1 MAKKTM
7 GLVLALDGEQKFREG
22 LRNASKQVALNK
34 TAIKDLSTEYKT
46 NANSLEY
53 LQKKQELMKSQQ
65 DALNKKLE
73 AAKTGFDNATK
84 TYDKQKSAL
93 EELQKKYKTASD
105 ALEAMKKSGKEGTD
119 EYQALEAECNKLAEA
134 VDKQT
139 TNVLKADTRITDW
152 QKNINTTESAIRQ
165 MSSSMDENA
174 KYIAE
179 AEKSADKCATSID
192 NMGKAVEGAADGGS
206 TIEQAFGEVAVGGLR
221 KLGEIGVEAL
231 GQLKDAAKEAA
242 EYAVEVGSS
251 FEAGLSEVE
260 AISGAT
266 DGEMDKLSAKAR
278 ALGSSTKFSAT
289 EVTSAMTNMSL
300 AGWKVQQ
307 TLSGIDGVLNL
318 ASASGMDLAEAS
330 QVVTDNISVFN
341 LQAEQASTI
350 ADQMAYSQAHSSTT
364 AAELG
369 QAYKNCGANMNAA
382 GQDISTTTV
391 LLEALANKGL
401 RSAEAGTAQAA
412 IMRDMISKM
421 SDGAIKIGETSVQ
434 VADANGNFRNMI
446 DIIADVEA
454 ATNGLSDSQKQEALM
469 STFTSDSTKA
479 LNMLLATG
487 SDNLREMADEL
498 DNCQGAAEDMS
509 KIMQDNLKGAMTEL
523 GSAQEGLGIAVYN
536 LFSGPLTSAVRIA
549 TSAIAGVTDLITP
562 ATQAVDEYYQSVMDG
577 AEQAKQKM
585 ADISTGWDAGIEN
598 ADRISALGARLE
610 VLNGIENKT
619 AVQRQEMAAI
629 VSELS
634 QTIPELTSAYD
645 AENGSLNMTNTEL
658 ETLINNY
665 EQSAVKAALLASTQ
679 DLVNQK
685 LLAQAEIVKATSGLE
700 STEKRIDLLE
710 QERDLIWD
718 IQTRQ
723 NNGDYSRDYGTEA
736 LAMYKKALD
745 AGTISLEEYHEAE
758 EQIGKGDMA
767 HRLAAINGEFWDGGD
782 AAGIMHASLSELSDK
797 SNDYNKVI
805 KEQSDISADCDEKMQ
820 DYTKAAE
827 EMYGITSDGTDATS
841 ENTDATNENTDALA
855 GNTEALTAQAD
866 AAKEAAS
873 AEYQAAQQRREA
885 AQSIVDA
892 YTSAKE
898 QVSQQFQNKISLFDM
913 FDWEEDTGTDMT
925 VEEMTANLESQVDA
939 MLHYKSNLERVVSE
953 IGGKV
958 SPEFIKYIEDMG
970 MEGANV
976 LEHMVITLEG
986 QGTGPIED
994 MADAWAQA
1002 MNISDGIGAAEA
1014 ANEVAIQAAANNFGS
1029 TAQEWSG
1036 VWDAITI
1043 ANNNGLENWGQSVS
1057 ADLEEQL
1064 QDVISMAQE
1073 VGAAIP
1079 DGLADG
1085 IASGDVSPEEAIAQ
1099 LQGQITG
1106 QMDGL
1111 LQVAQQ
1117 AGIQVPQGIQDG
1129 IAAGGDATVQAYRDL
1144 ITLLGDSNVDLAQV
1158 AEKQG
1163 TKYTEGLA
1171 KTDTSSAGSA
1181 MAEGAADG
1189 ADQQSDGFSQ
1199 AGAQAG
1205 ESYNQALGSKASPA
1219 VAIANNYSK
1228 RVMAALAS
1236 RENQAY
1242 NIGAN
1247 IGLGVAQ
1254 GINAKISVAETSAYN
1269 AINRIMRAMQNAA
1282 DIHSPSRKADKKI
1295 GQQIPAGV
1303 AQGITKASSK
1313 AEKAAAESVK
1323 KALAAAQAQAKKSY
1337 QSAYNIVGQSDWANQ
1352 VSNSF
1357 FVSKTTGTGKDK
1369 KTKDIDTY
1377 YSDVLSAA
1385 EKYMDHYQALHQVSE
1400 EQELKYWQG
1409 VKTRLAG
1416 GTDAWYSAV
1425 KKINELQSSIEET
1438 QKKAEENQKKQHVQ
1452 MTNSILS
1459 TYKKFYN
1466 VSSKAEMEYWNIVR
1480 QQFKKGS
1487 QERVD
1492 ADAQYLEAK
1501 QAYYD
1506 DLLEIEETYRE
1517 KSEKINSDLYDSIK
1531 DLNDAYHDAVAS
1543 RKSDILSQFSLF
1555 ESWDSTGYDAD
1566 TLLYN
1571 LQTQVSGL
1579 ALWEQQFEELSKKNI
1594 SSGLLEELKNMGP
1607 EAAASIYSLNQMTEE
1622 QLKQYDALWQ
1632 KRDALAQNQAV
1643 KDNSG
1648 LLDST
1653 NEQIKSLRSTA
1664 QVELDNLVKDLRNQL
1679 DNIGQDINNWL
1690 YILASNAGNLTEDK
1704 LAEIMGSFGEGGW
1717 ATPSTDRNIDL
1728 SNKITIN
1735 WDGITEEA
1743 GQIGSDALD
1752 ALLNELT
1759 NQDKIQRSLQSV
1771 TDMITADLSGL
1782 GALTGSGAQRIS
1794 AQMSAQS
1801 QPVSID
1807 TSGLNS
1813 SISGMAGAVASAV
1826 VSALSNMGIYI
1837 NSDVLVGQIAP
1848 QVENS
1853 IAMGTVKRNGR
1864 L

>member
-1 MAKKTM
+1 MAKKSM

-22 LRNASKQVALNK
+22 LRNASKQVTLNK
-34 TAIKDLSTEYKT
+34 TAIRDLSTEYKA

-105 ALEAMKKSGKEGTD
+105 ALEDMKKSGKEGTD
-119 EYQALEAECNKLAEA
+119 EYQALETECNKLAEA

-139 TNVLKADTRITDW
+139 ANVLKADTRITDW

-165 MSSSMDENA
+165 MSTSMDENA
-174 KYIAE
+174 RYISE

-192 NMGKAVEGAADGGS
+192 NMGKAVEGVADGGS

-412 IMRDMISKM
+412 VMRDMISKM

-454 ATNGLSDSQKQEALM
+454 ATDGLSDSQKQEALM

-487 SDNLREMADEL
+487 SDNLREMAGEL

-536 LFSGPLTSAVRIA
+536 LFSGPLTSAARLA
-549 TSAIAGVTDLITP
+549 TKAISGITDAITP
-562 ATQAVDEYYQSVMDG
+562 AETEVGRFLKEVKSANEEVKNEIQSSQDSMTAGQVDVTNLEIYKNKLLEINSTENLNEYQKYQLKNIVDE
-577 AEQAKQKM
+577 
-585 ADISTGWDAGIEN
+585 
-598 ADRISALGARLE
+598 
-610 VLNGIENKT
+610 
-619 AVQRQEMAAI
+619 
-629 VSELS
+629 LS
-634 QTIPELTSAYD
+634 GSIPELASAFD
-645 AENGSLNMTNTEL
+645 EESGKINLTNKEIAD
-658 ETLINNY
+658 LIQNQEKLVLQQAMIKAQKEGMEAYASAVIAQAKAQAALDGLYEEGGEGLKAYNEQVATGCVISS
-665 EQSAVKAALLASTQ
+665 EQSAKYDILNGQIKT
-679 DLVNQK
+679 
-685 LLAQAEIVKATSGLE
+685 AQAEQEKANKQLEDAEKNNELVSKSMDELAEKYGFDKEVKDE
-700 STEKRIDLLE
+700 
-710 QERDLIWD
+710 
-718 IQTRQ
+718 
-723 NNGDYSRDYGTEA
+723 
-736 LAMYKKALD
+736 
-745 AGTISLEEYHEAE
+745 
-758 EQIGKGDMA
+758 
-767 HRLAAINGEFWDGGD
+767 
-782 AAGIMHASLSELSDK
+782 DK
-797 SNDYNKVI
+797 S
-805 KEQSDISADCDEKMQ
+805 STDELTDSQ
-820 DYTKAAE
+820 NTL
-827 EMYGITSDGTDATS
+827 TDAMAES
-841 ENTDATNENTDALA
+841 
-855 GNTEALTAQAD
+855 GD
-866 AAKEAAS
+866 AAKEAAQS
-873 AEYQAAQQRREA
+873 EYQAAQQRREA

-898 QVSQQFQNKISLFDM
+898 QISQQFQDKISLFDM
-913 FDWEEDTGTDMT
+913 FDQSEDGGTDMT
-925 VEEMTANLESQVDA
+925 VEEMTANLQSQVDA
-939 MLHYKSNLERVVSE
+939 MMRYKENLQRVVDAV
-953 IGGKV
+953 GDKV
-958 SPEFIKYIEDMG
+958 APEFIQYIENMG
-970 MEGANV
+970 MEGANT

-994 MADAWAQA
+994 MAAAWADA
-1002 MNISDGIGAAEA
+1002 MNISDQIGTAQA
-1014 ANEVAIQAAANNFGS
+1014 ANSVAIQAAANEFGS
-1029 TAQEWSG
+1029 SAQEWSS
-1036 VWDAITI
+1036 VWDAMTI
-1043 ANNNGLENWGQSVS
+1043 ANSNGIESWKNGLTAELS
-1057 ADLEEQL
+1057 DQL

-1085 IASGDVSPEEAIAQ
+1085 IASGDITPEEAIAQ
-1099 LQGQITG
+1099 LQGQISG

-1158 AEKQG
+1158 AERQG
-1163 TKYTEGLA
+1163 TQYTEGLA
-1171 KTDTSSAGSA
+1171 KTDTSSAGST

-1205 ESYNQALGSKASPA
+1205 ENYNKALESKASPA
-1219 VAIANNYSK
+1219 VTIANSYSK

-1282 DIHSPSRKADKKI
+1282 DIHSPSKKADKKI

-1303 AQGITKASSK
+1303 AQGITKTSSK

-1323 KALAAAQAQAKKSY
+1323 KALAAAQAQAKKTQQIY
-1337 QSAYNIVGQSDWANQ
+1337 AVVGNATWSSQIAN
-1352 VSNSF
+1352 NF
-1357 FVSKTTGTGKDK
+1357 GVSKTTGSGKDLK
-1369 KTKDIDTY
+1369 YKDSSTY
-1377 YSDVLSAA
+1377 YSEIFSAA
-1385 EKYMDHYQALHQVSE
+1385 EKYMSNMQVLYDVSAE
-1400 EQELKYWQG
+1400 NELKYWQG
-1409 VKTRLAG
+1409 VRSQLSG
-1416 GTDAWYSAV
+1416 GTQSWYDAT
-1425 KKINELQSSIEET
+1425 KKIKELKEEIKDAQEKAADT
-1438 QKKAEENQKKQHVQ
+1438 AKKTHVQ
-1452 MTNSILS
+1452 LTTSILS
-1459 TYKKFYN
+1459 NYKSFYS
-1466 VSSKAEMEYWNIVR
+1466 VSSKAEMQYWDIIRN
-1480 QQFKKGS
+1480 QFAAGTE
-1487 QERVD
+1487 ERIN
-1492 ADAQYLEAK
+1492 ADKSYLQAK

-1506 DLLEIEETYRE
+1506 ELADLDEDYQDKFSDIQDKLKDKIQDLTDTYT
-1517 KSEKINSDLYDSIK
+1517 
-1531 DLNDAYHDAVAS
+1531 DAVSS
-1543 RKSDILSQFSLF
+1543 RKSDILNQFSLF

-1579 ALWEQQFEELSKKNI
+1579 ALWEQQFEELSKKDI
-1594 SSGLLEELKNMGP
+1594 SAGLLEELKNMGP

-1622 QLKQYDALWQ
+1622 QLKQYDELWKQ
-1632 KRDALAQNQAV
+1632 RDALAQSQAV

-1653 NEQIKSLRSTA
+1653 NQQISQAK
-1664 QVELDNLVKDLRNQL
+1664 KDADLEKEYLNVDYWNKLQEMQQGISGTL
-1679 DNIGQDINNWL
+1679 E
-1690 YILASNAGNLTEDK
+1690 YLANNAGN
-1704 LAEIMGSFGEGGW
+1704 MGEETMYRYIQGMESQWTALEGSGK
-1717 ATPSTDRNIDL
+1717 TLEFKND
-1728 SNKITIN
+1728 ITSGLN
-1735 WDGITEEA
+1735 EVPEA
-1743 GQIGSDALD
+1743 AGRIGSDAID
-1752 ALLNELT
+1752 RLLEELT
-1759 NQDKIQRSLQSV
+1759 NQDKIQKSLQSV
-1771 TDMITADLSGL
+1771 TDMITADFSGL
-1782 GALTGSGAQRIS
+1782 GALTGSGAQKIS
-1794 AQMSAQS
+1794 AQMSVQAPS
-1801 QPVSID
+1801 VTVD
-1807 TSGLNS
+1807 TAGLNN

-1837 NSDVLVGQIAP
+1837 NSDVLVGQITP